1 MSLSFPPY
9 HRAYL
14 RTAKNWGRGVTE
26 WKEETEECGGEKQR
40 ETEGWKV
47 KLRSE
52 KGRQL
57 VTVYASVLV
66 AVLTVM
72 SRAEA

>member
-1 MSLSFPPY
+1 MSKSDWQTVCVCVWVCVCVLLSFPPY

-14 RTAKNWGRGVTE
+14 WTAKNWRREVTE
-26 WKEETEECGGEKQR
+26 WKEETEERNR
-40 ETEGWKV
+40 EMEGWKV

-57 VTVYASVLV
+57 VTCVF
-66 AVLTVM
+66 M
-72 SRAEA
+72 

>member
-1 MSLSFPPY
+1 ME
-9 HRAYL
+9 
-14 RTAKNWGRGVTE
+14 RGDGA
-26 WKEETEECGGEKQR
+26 GGVQREAER

-57 VTVYASVLV
+57 VTRVCVCVRESVVV
-66 AVLTVM
+66 AV
-72 SRAEA
+72 